1 MIILKQ
7 WKIILVIILS
17 LLVVLQY
24 NNSKKF
30 QLKINEV
37 TSNNK
42 AFIAENKNL
51 KNQANLFTFK
61 YD

>member
-1 MIILKQ
+1 MSILKQ

-17 LLVVLQY
+17 LLLIWQY
-24 NNSKKF
+24 NNNIQF
-30 QLKINEV
+30 QTKINEV

-42 AFIAENKNL
+42 AFIIENKNL